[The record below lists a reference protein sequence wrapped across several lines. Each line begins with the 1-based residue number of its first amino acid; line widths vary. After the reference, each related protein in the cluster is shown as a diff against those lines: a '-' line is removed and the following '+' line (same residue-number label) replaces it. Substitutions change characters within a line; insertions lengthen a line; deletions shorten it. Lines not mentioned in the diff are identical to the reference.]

1 MKFSPTLPRTETL
14 HVQDYTHTATRDTG
28 VMKGHGYFTC
38 KARRAIFI
46 KFSRINKLAFVG
58 HAFLGLILIG
68 FYLLIERFI
77 ILSNSACQALF
88 GI

>member
-1 MKFSPTLPRTETL
+1 M
-14 HVQDYTHTATRDTG
+14 ATGYWCCER
-28 VMKGHGYFTC
+28 HGYFTC

-77 ILSNSACQALF
+77 ILINSTCQAFLAYSLNHTKAL
-88 GI
+88 